1 MSAPHPLNQAVVAQA
16 LHDLRNGQLRRCL
29 SMGFSEREL
38 DVLKQPALVSLLANA
53 QVPWCSVKVNT
64 DVLWRLVGQLNDIE
78 QEIATVDR
86 MLRLGASTEMV
97 SKFFGLSHQEVALRR
112 DIIGLPKRR
121 GRHAVLNEEQEMT
134 LWKHWKTGIDEHGIA
149 LDDDGAMLSLTMDL
163 AEALSLP
170 MSVIWA
176 TIHSWID
183 QGLA

>member
-38 DVLKQPALVSLLANA
+38 DILKQPALVSLLANA
-53 QVPWCSVKVNT
+53 QVLWCSVKVNT
-64 DVLWRLVGQLNDIE
+64 DVLWRLVSQLSDIE
-78 QEIATVDR
+78 REISTVDR
-86 MLRLGASTEMV
+86 MLRLGASTEMI
-97 SKFFGLSHQEVALRR
+97 SRFFGLTHQEVALRR

-121 GRHAVLNEEQEMT
+121 GRYPVLNEEQEIT
-134 LWKHWKTGIDEHGIA
+134 LWRQWKSGITERGIA
-149 LDDDGAMLSLTMDL
+149 LDDDSAMLELTIDL

-176 TIHSWID
+176 AIGSWID
-183 QGLA
+183 QNLV